1 CLIRFDPVSSGQ
13 TRF

>member
-1 CLIRFDPVSSGQ
+1 GLIRFDPVSSGQ